1 MASRMSACHAALMA
15 ALALAACGAPGETV
29 APTPPDERTSP
40 YAPDGER
47 CNDELARG
55 EIDDLIQA
63 GDTSAMRCFL
73 SLRDVEPD
81 SFNLRYLIYRIE
93 GVEPEGLDDLVRER
107 DRLELGA
114 RLSNLHAMHPS
125 LEPFEFRGGCKR
137 YDAVARELLSRT
149 PPQDEVKGCRR
160 WGL

>member
-1 MASRMSACHAALMA
+1 MGSHIATGHAALFA
-15 ALALAACGAPGETV
+15 ALALAACGAPGDAVT
-29 APTPPDERTSP
+29 PTPPDQRTSP
-40 YAPDGER
+40 YAPDGEY
-47 CNDELARG
+47 CNDDMARG

-63 GDTSAMRCFL
+63 GDTAAMRCFL

-81 SFNLRYLIYRIE
+81 AFNLRYLIYRIE
-93 GVEPEGLDDLVRER
+93 GVEPEGLDEIVRSHG
-107 DRLELGA
+107 RLELGA
-114 RLSNLHAMHPS
+114 RLSGVHGMHPS
-125 LEPFEFRGGCKR
+125 LEPFGFEGGCRR